1 MEEDAIPVKPAVRGA
16 CEMLGYDVLQVANE
30 GKMVCVVAAEEADAA
45 LAAMRANRYG
55 AGAAII
61 GEVSAVR
68 PERGSK
74 VFLRTAFGGTRIL
87 DMLVGEQLPR
97 IC

>member
-1 MEEDAIPVKPAVRGA
+1 MSQERFLTVPSSGE
-16 CEMLGYDVLQVANE
+16 VARPFENLLDE
-30 GKMVCVVAAEEADAA
+30 AEAA
-45 LAAMRANRYG
+45 LAAMRANPYG
-55 AGAAII
+55 ADAAII
-61 GEVSAVR
+61 GEVTEAQ